1 MHMYTTSIVAKMHKI
16 QFIRKKENIFAC
28 EKDGGISENQ
38 QFLTAADEVSLRVSK
53 KKKQVKEKEIKQ
65 KKKRVKQRNAS
76 QAAVTAHL
84 FFTRGNFN
92 KNFVEKNGGSL
103 I

>member
-28 EKDGGISENQ
+28 EKDGGISENK

-53 KKKQVKEKEIKQ
+53 KNTSKRKRNKT
-65 KKKRVKQRNAS
+65 KKR
-76 QAAVTAHL
+76 
-84 FFTRGNFN
+84 
-92 KNFVEKNGGSL
+92 E
-103 I
+103 

>member
-38 QFLTAADEVSLRVSK
+38 HFLTAADEVSLWVSK
-53 KKKQVKEKEIKQ
+53 KKKTRKRNKT
-65 KKKRVKQRNAS
+65 KKKESK
-76 QAAVTAHL
+76 TAE
-84 FFTRGNFN
+84 RQPSSGDSS
-92 KNFVEKNGGSL
+92 FVFHKRQL
-103 I
+103 Q

>member
-53 KKKQVKEKEIKQ
+53 KKKTSKRKRNKTKQ
-65 KKKRVKQRNAS
+65 KRVKQRNAS

-84 FFTRGNFN
+84 FSQEATSI
-92 KNFVEKNGGSL
+92 KIL
-103 I
+103 